1 MKVIKNG
8 KAILLVINKAHQQL
22 HTEPRLTFQTTEE
35 RHVN

>member
-22 HTEPRLTFQTTEE
+22 HTEE